1 MEKPRLG
8 TQHLPRITQET
19 LTVTIKIAVIL
30 FTTVIVFFQDLAIIF
45 NDALQSETTS
55 YMLAVPFLLAYLIYR
70 KRKMIKAAIPLSS
83 SKLLKKVPINE
94 ITGGL
99 LFLASFL
106 LYWYGSYTFTPL
118 EYHILALPI
127 YASACILIL
136 FNMQTLRQLLFPV
149 AFLFLLI
156 PPPEES
162 IYNLGAML
170 STISSELA
178 YNLLKVFGFP
188 AGLSAEYGTPVISL
202 IQQDGTAISFAI
214 DIACSGIY
222 SQVGFFIFALF
233 IAYIVRDKTLKKAAV
248 FLLGFPLIYL
258 LNVLRIT
265 TIGIIGYY
273 YGENLA
279 LNAFHIFGGWVLI
292 FLGALILLATSETLF
307 KVQILVRENQT
318 EKCAECNLTSATDN
332 SFCFTCGRIQKTRF
346 NRVHKGD
353 IAKTAV
359 IILSV
364 ILIMSIQTP
373 VFALKKGPAEIIVQ
387 TAKGEQVSTE
397 ILPQLPEYTLR
408 FMYRDETFEKRSRQD
423 ASLAYAYSPYSEEK
437 EMVWVALE
445 IGSANSLLHSWEVCL
460 ITWRLSHGYQV
471 KVNQIE
477 LTDVRLLENPPII
490 GRYFIF
496 QRIETNSTQAVLYWY
511 ETATFEVNSTSQQ
524 KHIKISVIAYPETL
538 EDLPQVKNQLLTVA
552 TEIANYWQPIKT
564 WSQIALLIS
573 QNVDKL
579 ITATVASLG
588 VILISYNLEKRK
600 ERKQNTVAFKKLSNA
615 DKQIINATH
624 ETEKN
629 MLPTLN
635 NISKTYNK
643 MTGQT
648 IDNEKLMQKLTE
660 AEKVGILKKDIGNR
674 RDEPVQIWKPN
685 IHHKQVFR
693 TPTIT

>member
-1 MEKPRLG
+1 MEKTRLK
-8 TQHLPRITQET
+8 QRFPRITQET

-45 NDALQSETTS
+45 NDALQGETTS

-70 KRKMIKAAIPLSS
+70 KRKMIKAAIPLPS
-83 SKLLKKVPINE
+83 SKLFKKVPINE

-99 LFLASFL
+99 LFLTSFL

-118 EYHILALPI
+118 EYHTLALPI

-136 FNMQTLRQLLFPV
+136 FNTQTLRHLLFPI

-156 PPPEES
+156 PPPEQF
-162 IYNLGAML
+162 IYNLGSLL

-178 YNLLKVFGFP
+178 YHLLKMFGFHV
-188 AGLSAEYGTPVISL
+188 GLTAEYGTPVISM
-202 IQQDGTAISFAI
+202 IKQDGTAISFAL

-222 SQVGFFIFALF
+222 SQAGFFIFALF
-233 IAYIVRDKTLKKAAV
+233 IAYIIRDKTWKKAAV

-279 LNAFHIFGGWVLI
+279 LNAFHLFGGWVLI
-292 FLGALILLATSETLF
+292 FLGALILLAASETLF
-307 KVQILVRENQT
+307 KMQILTRGNQT
-318 EKCAECNLTSATDN
+318 DQCPECNLISATDN
-332 SFCFTCGRIQKTRF
+332 NFCFACGRIQKILF
-346 NRVHKGD
+346 NKVHKGD

-364 ILIMSIQTP
+364 ILILSIQTP

-387 TAKGEQVSTE
+387 TATGEQVSTE

-408 FMYRDETFEKRSRQD
+408 FMYRDETFEKISRQD
-423 ASLAYAYSPYSEEK
+423 ASLAYAYSPYNETK
-437 EMVWVALE
+437 EVIWVILE
-445 IGSANSLLHSWEVCL
+445 IGSANSMLHSWEVCL
-460 ITWRLSHGYQV
+460 ITWPLSHGYQV

-477 LTDVRLLENPPII
+477 LSDVQLLENPPII

-496 QRIETNSTQAVLYWY
+496 QYKESNLTQAVLYWY
-511 ETATFEVNSTSQQ
+511 ETSVFEVNSTSQQ
-524 KHIKISVIAYPETL
+524 KQIKISIIAYPDTL
-538 EDLPQVKNQLLTVA
+538 DDLPEVKNQLLTVA
-552 TEIANYWQPIKT
+552 TEIASYWQPIKT

-573 QNVDKL
+573 QNGDKL
-579 ITATVASLG
+579 ITATMALLG

-600 ERKQNTVAFKKLSNA
+600 ERKRNTVAYQKLSKA

-624 ETEKN
+624 ETGKN

-643 MTGQT
+643 IARQT
-648 IDNEKLMQKLTE
+648 IDKEKLMQKLTG
-660 AEKVGILKKDIGNR
+660 AEKIGIIKKDIGNR
-674 RDEPVQIWKPN
+674 LDEPVQTWKPN
-685 IHHKQVFR
+685 IHHKQAFR